1 MSALAAAAQ
10 EFGPGLLVAAL
21 AAPLVV
27 LAVVLSPKL
36 RFAALAMA
44 PLAPLP
50 ALAAAIL
57 AHRRRSVRGR
67 TAGAYA

>member
-27 LAVVLSPKL
+27 LAVFLSPKL
-36 RFAALAMA
+36 RSAALATA

-57 AHRRRSVRGR
+57 AIG
-67 TAGAYA
+67 GAPFAM